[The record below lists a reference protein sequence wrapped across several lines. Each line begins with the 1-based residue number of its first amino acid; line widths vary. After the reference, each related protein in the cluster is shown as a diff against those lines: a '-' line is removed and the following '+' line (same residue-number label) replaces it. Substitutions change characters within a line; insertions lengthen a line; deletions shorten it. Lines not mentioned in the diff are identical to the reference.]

1 MDALLIGEVLAI
13 AMFVVLIAAVLLGFP
28 IAFMLAGVGVI
39 FAALGTLLGAF
50 DWRLLGN
57 LQNRIFGTMTN
68 ETLVA
73 IPLFVF
79 MGVMLEKSLLAERL
93 LVVMGRCFGTLRG
106 GLGLSVILVGA
117 VLAASTGIVGA
128 TVVTM
133 GLVSLPL
140 MIKNGYD
147 PRLAAGT
154 ICASGTLAQ
163 IIPPSTVLILIGDL
177 LQGANA
183 QAQMARGNFSFSP
196 VTVTDLFAGALIP
209 GLILAGLYMLYVI
222 VQAIVRPASCPA
234 MPGTPEER
242 HRLWW
247 QVLTVMVPPLALI
260 LAVLGTTLFGFT
272 TATES
277 AAVGAVGATLLA
289 AIKRSLNVETLRQ
302 VCYATI
308 KLTSMIY
315 IIIVG
320 ATIFSL
326 VFRGLG
332 GEKLAEDILTS
343 IPGGIHGAVFVVMA
357 LMFVLGFFIDTF
369 EIIFIVVP
377 IFAPVLIKLG
387 VDPVWLGVMMGLNLQ
402 TSYLT
407 PPVGFAL
414 FYLQGVARELPAA
427 TIYWGVLPFVLLQIV
442 GMTIVWIYPATATW
456 LPKLI

>member
-1 MDALLIGEVLAI
+1 MDGHLVGEMLAV
-13 AMFVVLIAAVLLGFP
+13 AMFAALIVTVLFGFP
-28 IAFMLAGVGVI
+28 IAFMLAGTGI
-39 FAALGTLLGAF
+39 FFAAIGSTFEVF

-57 LQNRIFGTMTN
+57 LQNRIFGIMTN

-79 MGVMLEKSLLAERL
+79 MGVMLEKSMLAERL

-106 GLGLSVILVGA
+106 GLGLAVIFVGTI
-117 VLAASTGIVGA
+117 LAASTGIVGA

-140 MIKNGYD
+140 MLRNGYD
-147 PRLAAGT
+147 GRLAAGT

-163 IIPPSTVLILIGDL
+163 IIPPSTVLILIGDQ

-183 QAQMARGNFSFSP
+183 EAQLSTGNLSFTP

-209 GLILAGLYMLYVI
+209 GLMLTGLYMLYVI
-222 VQAIVRPASCPA
+222 FIAVTRPASCPA
-234 MPGTPEER
+234 MPGTREER
-242 HRLWW
+242 RRLWL
-247 QVLTVMVPPLALI
+247 QVITVMVPPLGLI
-260 LAVLGTTLFGFT
+260 LAVLGTILFGLAT
-272 TATES
+272 PTES
-277 AAVGAVGATLLA
+277 AAAGAVGATLLA
-289 AIKRSLNVETLRQ
+289 AANRSLRLEIVRL
-302 VCYATI
+302 VCFETI
-308 KLTSMIY
+308 KLSSMIY
-315 IIIVG
+315 IIMIG

-332 GEKLAEDILTS
+332 GEALAEDILTR
-343 IPGGIHGAVFVVMA
+343 IGGGAAGAVLIVLL

-377 IFAPVLIKLG
+377 IFAPVLLKLG

-414 FYLQGVARELPAA
+414 FYLQGVARELPVSA
-427 TIYWGVLPFVLLQIV
+427 IYFGVIPFVLLQIV
-442 GMTIVWIYPATATW
+442 GMALVWAFPAAATW
-456 LPKLI
+456 LPKLL